1 VDVGSRGC
9 VDVLEFVTF
18 GFGVVVAFLRRP
30 VLGYTCHGLSGRGG
44 ASPLGYPTK
53 LADVV

>member
-1 VDVGSRGC
+1 

-30 VLGYTCHGLSGRGG
+30 VHGYTCHGLSGRGG
-44 ASPLGYPTK
+44 ASPFGQSHLFNRTWSF
-53 LADVV
+53 LCL